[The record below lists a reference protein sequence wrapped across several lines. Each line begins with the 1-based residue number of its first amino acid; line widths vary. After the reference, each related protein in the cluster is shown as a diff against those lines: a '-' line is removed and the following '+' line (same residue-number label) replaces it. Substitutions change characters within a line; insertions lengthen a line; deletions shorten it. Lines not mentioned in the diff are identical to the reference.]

1 MISGF
6 GLDND
11 NDDGIDQLTSFE
23 ILTPFEKFKRYVES
37 HNVFE
42 RQAAGRTVCE
52 AIESCDTREEF
63 RTTMHYVSRLSED
76 PEPTVR
82 VELMEKVPEL
92 SQRCIEKSEQLQ
104 LSTSLVEEEILPLV
118 MNFLEDIT
126 NTARK
131 AAQTSLVEILPLFEP
146 EVCQSKILPIM
157 LGLAAAHTDDYRT
170 EAVTL
175 LAKIVPRLG
184 REVTSELVLPVYLN
198 SCTDD
203 LFHVRKV
210 CATHAPDFA
219 RVVGLEVAEKHIL
232 PAYAVLAEDV
242 VWGVRKACADSFSL
256 LSDNVSE
263 QTRQT
268 KMSEL
273 FVLLLNDESR
283 WVRLSAYQELGKF
296 IASFTHNTTHEE
308 DESISEEKENAAEET
323 LPVPIDEPEFN
334 SAKYWKDDLPE
345 LDFDS
350 LSLDDDDDVITD
362 APKSNPVPEKLAE
375 PESTESSAEKLET
388 DEIVDSIPASGDSE
402 EMEKKLK
409 DIIQSE
415 ASTPDTAIYEALGL
429 NKDEIYMGDEH
440 DDEVPVDY
448 SNQEEEHS
456 TSTKNDVYSTD
467 NLEND
472 QTEIEL
478 SKSSKENVIAISD
491 EDDDENNDD
500 PEDLLEQTIAI
511 DHELGV
517 SIHLS
522 HSSFLSE
529 RSGRSD
535 DGQEQQAEVIPQDVI
550 PEILLKYYLSMTITK
565 SQTEF
570 HESELARHCA
580 YSLPG
585 VALTLGRQ
593 NWKCLK
599 TVYGNLAQNVQ
610 WKVRRT
616 LAFSIHEIAHILG
629 EKMASE
635 ELVDIFNDFLND
647 LDEVRIGLLKN
658 ISVFLS
664 MVNSEA
670 RINYL
675 HKMVEFLTTDNVRN
689 WRFRLTLAF
698 QMNKV
703 ISLYTPEQ
711 VSTHHT
717 SIVMDLLQDKIASV
731 RLQAAHLAASITEH
745 LMKDKS
751 QNSELANDFVEN
763 IINFSRLES
772 KGQKWVNR
780 CIFCYYCNALIDPL
794 SLQHPADEETDLYDI
809 EEPALDEPTNQKRR
823 RDSYISDQ
831 YFHDRLLPHLLNLT
845 EDNISN
851 VKICAARTI
860 RNILIS
866 REFYQDKQS
875 EAYALLDSTMKKLKS
890 DADRDVQQ
898 IAEEWLFDEEDDDF
912 NYVCP
917 EEIEANLP
925 NGQMSFRA
933 SSSPVELE
941 DIEDKSEEV
950 Q

>member
-42 RQAAGRTVCE
+42 RQAAGRGVCE
-52 AIESCDTREEF
+52 AVESCDTREEF
-63 RTTMHYVSRLSED
+63 RSTMHYVSRLSED

-92 SQRCIEKSEQLQ
+92 SQRCIEKSDQLQ
-104 LSTSLVEEEILPLV
+104 LSSSLVEEEILPLV

-131 AAQTSLVEILPLFEP
+131 AAQTSLVEILPLFQP
-146 EVCQSKILPIM
+146 EVCEAKILPIM
-157 LGLAAAHTDDYRT
+157 LGLAGAHTDDYRT

-219 RVVGLEVAEKHIL
+219 KVVGLEVTETQIL
-232 PAYAVLAEDV
+232 PAFAVLAEDV

-256 LSDNVSE
+256 LSENVSE
-263 QTRQT
+263 STRQT
-268 KMSEL
+268 RMSEL

-296 IASFTHNTTHEE
+296 IASFTHHKEHE
-308 DESISEEKENAAEET
+308 DEEENHNEDAHVKEVKPKNIQSQNQNVEVVT
-323 LPVPIDEPEFN
+323 PVEEPEF
-334 SAKYWKDDLPE
+334 SAAKYWKDDLPE

-350 LSLDDDDDVITD
+350 LSLDDDEEIELQCDQNAQCDQTD
-362 APKSNPVPEKLAE
+362 HTEEGEQDNSHEKEEDLQ
-375 PESTESSAEKLET
+375 
-388 DEIVDSIPASGDSE
+388 ASGDSE
-402 EMEKKLK
+402 ELEKKVK
-409 DIIQSE
+409 EESE
-415 ASTPDTAIYEALGL
+415 ASTPDKAIYEALGL
-429 NKDEIYMGDEH
+429 NKDEIYMGDEP

-456 TSTKNDVYSTD
+456 STKNDVYSTE

-472 QTEIEL
+472 ETEIEL
-478 SKSSKENVIAISD
+478 TPKTGTKENVIGLSD
-491 EDDDENNDD
+491 DDDDENNDD
-500 PEDLLEQTIAI
+500 PE
-511 DHELGV
+511 
-517 SIHLS
+517 HLS
-522 HSSFLSE
+522 HSSFLSA
-529 RSGRSD
+529 RSDRSD
-535 DGQEQQAEVIPQDVI
+535 DGQEPQAELIPQNVI
-550 PEILLKYYLSMTITK
+550 PEILLKYYLSMTMTK

-585 VALTLGRQ
+585 VALTLGRK

-599 TVYGNLAQNVQ
+599 AIYGSLAQNVQ

-658 ISVFLS
+658 ISAFLS

-675 HKMVEFLTTDNVRN
+675 NKMVEFLTTDNIRN

-711 VSTHHT
+711 VASHHT
-717 SIVMDLLQDKIASV
+717 SIVMDLLTDKIASV

-745 LMKDKS
+745 LIKGKP
-751 QNSELANDFVEN
+751 QNTEIANEFVEN
-763 IINFSRLES
+763 IINFSRVDQ
-772 KGQKWVNR
+772 KGSKWVNR

-794 SLQHPADEETDLYDI
+794 SLQHPADEETDLYDLNG
-809 EEPALDEPTNQKRR
+809 EEEFNSSRR
-823 RDSYISDQ
+823 REPYVSDE
-831 YFHDRLLPHLLNLT
+831 YFHETLLPHLLLLT

-860 RNILIS
+860 RNILVS
-866 REFYQDKQS
+866 RPFYQDKQS
-875 EAYALLDSTMKKLKS
+875 EAYALLETTMKRLKDDS
-890 DADRDVQQ
+890 DRDVQQ
-898 IAEEWLFDEEDDDF
+898 IAEEWLFDEEDDPDF
-912 NYVCP
+912 IPLCP

-950 Q
+950 D

>member
-42 RQAAGRTVCE
+42 RQAAGRGVCE
-52 AIESCDTREEF
+52 AVESCDTREEF
-63 RTTMHYVSRLSED
+63 RSTMHYVSRLSED

-92 SQRCIEKSEQLQ
+92 SQRCIEKSDQLQ
-104 LSTSLVEEEILPLV
+104 LSSSLVEEEILPLV

-131 AAQTSLVEILPLFEP
+131 AAQTSLVEILPLFQP
-146 EVCQSKILPIM
+146 EVCEAKILPIM
-157 LGLAAAHTDDYRT
+157 LGLAGAHTDDYRT

-219 RVVGLEVAEKHIL
+219 KVVGLEVTETQIL
-232 PAYAVLAEDV
+232 PAFAVLAEDV

-256 LSDNVSE
+256 LSENVSE
-263 QTRQT
+263 STRQT
-268 KMSEL
+268 RMSEL

-296 IASFTHNTTHEE
+296 IASFTHHKEQE
-308 DESISEEKENAAEET
+308 DEDENHNEDAHVKEVKPKNIQSQNQNVEVVT
-323 LPVPIDEPEFN
+323 PVEEPEF
-334 SAKYWKDDLPE
+334 SAAKYWKDDLPE

-350 LSLDDDDDVITD
+350 LSLDDDEELELQCDQNAQCDQTD
-362 APKSNPVPEKLAE
+362 HTEEGEQDNSHEKEEDLQ
-375 PESTESSAEKLET
+375 
-388 DEIVDSIPASGDSE
+388 ASGDSE
-402 EMEKKLK
+402 ELEKKVK
-409 DIIQSE
+409 EESE
-415 ASTPDTAIYEALGL
+415 ASTPDKAIYEALGL
-429 NKDEIYMGDEH
+429 NKDEIYMGDEP

-456 TSTKNDVYSTD
+456 STKNDVYSTE

-472 QTEIEL
+472 ETEIEL
-478 SKSSKENVIAISD
+478 TPKTGTKENVIGLSD
-491 EDDDENNDD
+491 DDDDENNDD
-500 PEDLLEQTIAI
+500 PELIWIENSHSI
-511 DHELGV
+511 EL
-517 SIHLS
+517 HLS
-522 HSSFLSE
+522 HSSFLSA
-529 RSGRSD
+529 RSDRSD
-535 DGQEQQAEVIPQDVI
+535 DGQEPQAELIPQNVI
-550 PEILLKYYLSMTITK
+550 PEILLKYYLSMTMTK

-585 VALTLGRQ
+585 VALTLGRK

-599 TVYGNLAQNVQ
+599 AIYGSLAQNVQ

-658 ISVFLS
+658 ISAFLS

-675 HKMVEFLTTDNVRN
+675 NKMVEFLTTDNIRN

-711 VSTHHT
+711 VASHHT
-717 SIVMDLLQDKIASV
+717 SIVMDLLTDKIASV

-745 LMKDKS
+745 LIKGKP
-751 QNSELANDFVEN
+751 QNTEIANEFVEN
-763 IINFSRLES
+763 IINFSRVDQ
-772 KGQKWVNR
+772 KGSKWVNR

-794 SLQHPADEETDLYDI
+794 SLQHPADEETDLYDLNG
-809 EEPALDEPTNQKRR
+809 EEEFNSSRR
-823 RDSYISDQ
+823 REPYVSDE
-831 YFHDRLLPHLLNLT
+831 YFHETLLPHLLLLT

-860 RNILIS
+860 RNILVS
-866 REFYQDKQS
+866 RPFYQDKQS
-875 EAYALLDSTMKKLKS
+875 EAYALLETTMKRLKDDS
-890 DADRDVQQ
+890 DRDVQQ
-898 IAEEWLFDEEDDDF
+898 IAEEWLFDEEDDPDF
-912 NYVCP
+912 IPLCP

-950 Q
+950 D

>member
-42 RQAAGRTVCE
+42 RQAAGRGVCE
-52 AIESCDTREEF
+52 AVESCDTREEF
-63 RTTMHYVSRLSED
+63 RSTMHYVSRLSED

-92 SQRCIEKSEQLQ
+92 SQRCIEKSDQLQ
-104 LSTSLVEEEILPLV
+104 LSSSLVEEEILPLV

-131 AAQTSLVEILPLFEP
+131 AAQTSLVEILPLFQP
-146 EVCQSKILPIM
+146 EVCEAKILPIM
-157 LGLAAAHTDDYRT
+157 LGLAGAHTDDYRT

-219 RVVGLEVAEKHIL
+219 KVVGLEVTETQIL
-232 PAYAVLAEDV
+232 PAFAVLAEDV

-256 LSDNVSE
+256 LSENVSE
-263 QTRQT
+263 STRQT
-268 KMSEL
+268 RMSEL

-296 IASFTHNTTHEE
+296 IASFTHHKEQE
-308 DESISEEKENAAEET
+308 DEDENHNEDAHVKEVKPKNIQSQNQNVEVVT
-323 LPVPIDEPEFN
+323 PVEEPEF
-334 SAKYWKDDLPE
+334 SAAKYWKDDLPE

-350 LSLDDDDDVITD
+350 LSLDDDEELELQCDQNAQCDQTD
-362 APKSNPVPEKLAE
+362 HTEEGEQDNSHEKEEDLQ
-375 PESTESSAEKLET
+375 
-388 DEIVDSIPASGDSE
+388 ASGDSE
-402 EMEKKLK
+402 ELEKKVK
-409 DIIQSE
+409 KESE
-415 ASTPDTAIYEALGL
+415 ASTPDKAIYEALGL
-429 NKDEIYMGDEH
+429 NKDEIYMGDEP

-456 TSTKNDVYSTD
+456 STKNDVYSTE

-472 QTEIEL
+472 ETEIEL
-478 SKSSKENVIAISD
+478 TPKTGTKENVIGLSD
-491 EDDDENNDD
+491 DDDDENNDD
-500 PEDLLEQTIAI
+500 PE
-511 DHELGV
+511 
-517 SIHLS
+517 HLS
-522 HSSFLSE
+522 HSSFLSA
-529 RSGRSD
+529 RSDRSD
-535 DGQEQQAEVIPQDVI
+535 DGQEPQAELIPQNVI
-550 PEILLKYYLSMTITK
+550 PEILLKYYLSMTMTK

-585 VALTLGRQ
+585 VALTLGRK

-599 TVYGNLAQNVQ
+599 AIYGSLAQNVQ

-658 ISVFLS
+658 ISAFLS

-675 HKMVEFLTTDNVRN
+675 NKMVEFLTTDNIRN

-711 VSTHHT
+711 VASHHT
-717 SIVMDLLQDKIASV
+717 SIVMDLLTDKIASV

-745 LMKDKS
+745 LIKGKP
-751 QNSELANDFVEN
+751 QNTEIANEFVEN
-763 IINFSRLES
+763 IINFSRVDQ
-772 KGQKWVNR
+772 KGSKWVNR

-794 SLQHPADEETDLYDI
+794 SLQHPADEETDLYDLNG
-809 EEPALDEPTNQKRR
+809 EEEFNSSRR
-823 RDSYISDQ
+823 REPYVSDE
-831 YFHDRLLPHLLNLT
+831 YFHETLLPHLLLLT

-860 RNILIS
+860 RNILVS
-866 REFYQDKQS
+866 RPFYQDKQS
-875 EAYALLDSTMKKLKS
+875 EAYALLETTMKRLKDDS
-890 DADRDVQQ
+890 DRDVQQ
-898 IAEEWLFDEEDDDF
+898 IAEEWLFDEEDDPDF
-912 NYVCP
+912 IPLCP

-950 Q
+950 D

>member
-42 RQAAGRTVCE
+42 RQAAGRGVCE
-52 AIESCDTREEF
+52 AVESCDTREEF
-63 RTTMHYVSRLSED
+63 RSTMHYVSRLSED

-92 SQRCIEKSEQLQ
+92 SQRCIEKSDQLQ
-104 LSTSLVEEEILPLV
+104 LSSSLVEEEILPLV

-131 AAQTSLVEILPLFEP
+131 AAQTSLVEILPLFQP
-146 EVCQSKILPIM
+146 EVCEAKILPIM
-157 LGLAAAHTDDYRT
+157 LGLAGAHTDDYRT

-219 RVVGLEVAEKHIL
+219 KVVGLEVTETQIL
-232 PAYAVLAEDV
+232 PAFAVLAEDV

-256 LSDNVSE
+256 LSENVSE
-263 QTRQT
+263 STRQT
-268 KMSEL
+268 RMSEL

-296 IASFTHNTTHEE
+296 IASFTHHKEQE
-308 DESISEEKENAAEET
+308 DEEENHNEDAHVKEVKPKNIQSQNQNVEVVT
-323 LPVPIDEPEFN
+323 PVEEPEF
-334 SAKYWKDDLPE
+334 SAAKYWKDDLPE

-350 LSLDDDDDVITD
+350 LSLDDDEELELQCDQNAQCDQTD
-362 APKSNPVPEKLAE
+362 HTEEGEQDNSHEKEEDLQ
-375 PESTESSAEKLET
+375 
-388 DEIVDSIPASGDSE
+388 ASGDSE
-402 EMEKKLK
+402 ELEKKVK
-409 DIIQSE
+409 EESE
-415 ASTPDTAIYEALGL
+415 ASTPDKAIYEALGL
-429 NKDEIYMGDEH
+429 NKDEIYMGDEP

-456 TSTKNDVYSTD
+456 STKNDVYSTE

-472 QTEIEL
+472 ETEIEL
-478 SKSSKENVIAISD
+478 TPKTGTKENVIGLSD
-491 EDDDENNDD
+491 DDDDENNDD
-500 PEDLLEQTIAI
+500 PE
-511 DHELGV
+511 
-517 SIHLS
+517 HLS
-522 HSSFLSE
+522 HSSFLSA
-529 RSGRSD
+529 RSDRSD
-535 DGQEQQAEVIPQDVI
+535 DGQEPQAELIPQNVI
-550 PEILLKYYLSMTITK
+550 PEILLKYYLSMTMTK

-585 VALTLGRQ
+585 VALTLGRK

-599 TVYGNLAQNVQ
+599 AIYGSLAQNVQ

-658 ISVFLS
+658 ISAFLS

-675 HKMVEFLTTDNVRN
+675 NKMVEFLTTDNIRN

-711 VSTHHT
+711 VASHHT
-717 SIVMDLLQDKIASV
+717 SIVMDLLTDKIASV

-745 LMKDKS
+745 LIKGKP
-751 QNSELANDFVEN
+751 QNTEIANEFVEN
-763 IINFSRLES
+763 IINFSRVDQ
-772 KGQKWVNR
+772 KGSKWVNR

-794 SLQHPADEETDLYDI
+794 SLQHPADEETDLYDLNG
-809 EEPALDEPTNQKRR
+809 EEEFNSSRR
-823 RDSYISDQ
+823 REPYVSDE
-831 YFHDRLLPHLLNLT
+831 YFHETLLPHLLLLT

-860 RNILIS
+860 RNILVS
-866 REFYQDKQS
+866 RPFYQDKQS
-875 EAYALLDSTMKKLKS
+875 EAYALLETTMKRLKDDS
-890 DADRDVQQ
+890 DRDVQQ
-898 IAEEWLFDEEDDDF
+898 IAEEWLFDEEDDPDF
-912 NYVCP
+912 IPLCP

-950 Q
+950 D